1 MAAGDTRFE
10 LIQLEDCTIVVGYD
24 GDTENEVSRDWFDVR
39 SDAYDF
45 IQGFRE
51 HEAMVAEADELGV
64 HPFELAMEREY
75 EREQEERYG

>member
-1 MAAGDTRFE
+1 MSAGDTRFE
-10 LIQLEDCTIVVGYD
+10 LFQLEDCTIVVGYE

-64 HPFELAMEREY
+64 HPLELAMEREY
-75 EREQEERYG
+75 EREQGERYG